1 MGLRNTSKYLDEILF
16 RVLGDLIAR
25 QIVVKIAD
33 DLIIEANTIDKL
45 FSNYTDVL
53 QRLWENNLCLAADK
67 ATICPK
73 SLNII
78 GWVWKEGT
86 LQSDPHKI
94 NPLKT
99 CQQTQTVKQLRS
111 YIGSYKALS
120 KCIPNFRSFLSPLKD
135 LVAGKESN
143 YKIEW
148 TSQLS
153 QEFINSQKVLDTAS
167 TIALLIPKDQLIIT
181 TNASRQAIGATM
193 FIQRGKTKLISR
205 FFSAKLSKTQINWT
219 PCEIEALAIKCA
231 LKHFSPFIQES
242 KFETKVFTDSKPCVV
257 AVNKLKR
264 REFSLSS
271 LLSTFVMTF
280 NEMNVSL
287 YYISGKGNDI
297 SDFIEQLIIVQIDN

>member
-33 DLIIEANTIDKL
+33 DLIIGANTIDEL

-53 QRLWENNLCLAADK
+53 QRLQENNLCLAADK
-67 ATICPK
+67 TTICPK
-73 SLNII
+73 SLNIL

-99 CQQTQTVKQLRS
+99 CQQPQTVKQLRS

-193 FIQRGKTKLISR
+193 FIQRGKTKLISG

-231 LKHFSPFIQES
+231 LKHFSPFI
-242 KFETKVFTDSKPCVV
+242 
-257 AVNKLKR
+257 
-264 REFSLSS
+264 RE
-271 LLSTFVMTF
+271 
-280 NEMNVSL
+280 
-287 YYISGKGNDI
+287 
-297 SDFIEQLIIVQIDN
+297 